1 MSASLTERELR
12 ALPLFPLPNLVLFPG
27 TTLALHVFE
36 PRYRDMMADCLSRG
50 PMAMAVAQLKPG
62 WQADYHGRPAVY
74 EIAGAG
80 RIVSHLKQ
88 RDGTFDIQLE
98 GCARV
103 KLRELPADRSY
114 RRAAG
119 DVLWESMPDDGLPQL
134 ELTTLLTLASQI
146 VEIVQRENP
155 VARMQLL
162 ASLAD
167 EPARLLDKLADQ
179 FVADP
184 ETRQHLLE
192 TLDVQERLQLLKRCI
207 ADLHLSLVAAAGGD
221 GGPSG
226 DRVLH

>member
-1 MSASLTERELR
+1 VSTALTERELR
-12 ALPLFPLPNLVLFPG
+12 ALPVFPLPNLVLFPG

-36 PRYRDMMADCLSRG
+36 PRYREMMTDCLSKG

-62 WQADYHGRPAVY
+62 WQSDYHGRPPVY

-98 GCARV
+98 GLARIQ
-103 KLRELPADRSY
+103 LRELPAERTY

-119 DVLWESMPDDGLPQL
+119 SVLVENMPDAGLPPL
-134 ELTTLLTLASQI
+134 EMATLLTLASQI

-155 VARMQLL
+155 GARIQLL
-162 ASLAD
+162 ASLD
-167 EPARLLDKLADQ
+167 DGPARMLDKLADQ

-184 ETRQHLLE
+184 EARQRLLE
-192 TLDVQERLQLLKRCI
+192 TLDLGARLQELKRCI
-207 ADLHLSLVAAAGGD
+207 AELHLSLAAHGE
-221 GGPSG
+221 SG
-226 DRVLH
+226 ERTLH